1 MDEQADVSPQNP
13 EGERGSDEAGTRL
26 QEQVG
31 EVCRLL
37 EKHRL
42 LEEVARR
49 QETPKSALLERMQHR
64 QNLAELHRRLRFL
77 HPADLAQLVES
88 LPMDDRLLVWGE
100 LPPALAGPALVEVS
114 AGVREAL
121 IEHSDRGALVA
132 LLRELD
138 ADDLRYL
145 AESLPDDL
153 VDEVSALLDAKD
165 RSWMEQSRAYAEN
178 SAARLMVQDEIG
190 LRERQ
195 TAGEAIA
202 LIKARGQ
209 VPAHTDR
216 LFVSDSR
223 NILIG
228 AVPLSALLIAD
239 PGREVTEIM
248 DADLRRFHPY
258 DDAEEVAKAFERY
271 DLLSAPI
278 VDDRGKL
285 IGRISADAVMD
296 VIRTSSGN
304 DVLALAGLR
313 KAEDLFAPVWDSAR
327 NRWPWL
333 VVNLATAFIASRVIG
348 AFESTIQQ
356 LVALATLMPIV
367 ASIGGNTGNQTVAL
381 VVRGLALDQIRAAS
395 ALHLV
400 RKELIVSLLNGLLWG
415 TVIGVIAGLIY
426 SSTALALVMA
436 SAILLNLIIAALV
449 GVFVPLLLD
458 RSGRDPAQGS
468 SVMLTFVTDGMGF
481 FLFLGLARAFLL

>member
-1 MDEQADVSPQNP
+1 MDEQA
-13 EGERGSDEAGTRL
+13 ETRL
-26 QEQVG
+26 QEQIN
-31 EVCRLL
+31 EVLRLL
-37 EKHRL
+37 AKHRL
-42 LEEVARR
+42 LETVARR
-49 QETPKSALLERMQHR
+49 QETPKSALLEQMQHR
-64 QNLAELHRRLRFL
+64 QNLVELHRRLRTL
-77 HPADLAQLVES
+77 HPADVAFILES
-88 LPMDDRLLVWGE
+88 LPIEDRLVVWRE

-114 AGVREAL
+114 SGVRESL
-121 IEHSDRGALVA
+121 IEQSDRSGLLAV
-132 LLRELD
+132 LRELD

-153 VDEVSALLDAKD
+153 VDEVSALLDARD
-165 RSWMEQSRAYAEN
+165 RSWVEQSRAYADN
-178 SAARLMVQDEIG
+178 SAARLMMQDRFS
-190 LRERQ
+190 LRDSQ
-195 TAGEAIA
+195 SAAEAIA
-202 LIKARGQ
+202 LIRNRGRL
-209 VPAHTDR
+209 PGHTDR
-216 LFVSDSR
+216 LFIVDAR
-223 NILIG
+223 NVLIG
-228 AVPLSALLIAD
+228 AVPLGALLLANGSDAI
-239 PGREVTEIM
+239 TSIM
-248 DADLRRFHPY
+248 DPDIRRFHPY

-285 IGRISADAVMD
+285 IGRVSADAVMD

-381 VVRGLALDQIRAAS
+381 VVRGLALGQIRTSS
-395 ALHLV
+395 AWHLL

-415 TVIGVIAGLIY
+415 TAVGMIAGLIY
-426 SSTALALVMA
+426 GSTALAIVMA
-436 SAILLNLIIAALV
+436 GAILLNLIIAALV
-449 GVFVPLLLD
+449 GVFVPLMLE

-481 FLFLGLARAFLL
+481 FLFLGLARMFLL

>member
-1 MDEQADVSPQNP
+1 MDDRTE
-13 EGERGSDEAGTRL
+13 TRL
-26 QEQVG
+26 QEHVN
-31 EVCRLL
+31 EVHRLL
-37 EKHRL
+37 DKHRL

-64 QNLAELHRRLRFL
+64 QNLVELHRRLRGL
-77 HPADLAQLVES
+77 HPADVASILES
-88 LPMDDRLLVWGE
+88 LPIEDRLLVWRE
-100 LPPALAGPALVEVS
+100 LTPGLAGPALVEVG
-114 AGVREAL
+114 AGVRESL
-121 IEHSDRGALVA
+121 IAHSDRSVLAA

-145 AESLPDDL
+145 AEALPDDL
-153 VDEVSALLDAKD
+153 VEEVSALLDARD
-165 RSWMEQSRAYAEN
+165 RSWMEESRAYAES
-178 SAARLMVQDEIG
+178 SAARLM
-190 LRERQ
+190 LRDRFSLRDTH
-195 TAGEAIA
+195 TAGDAIA
-202 LIKARGQ
+202 LLRDRGQ
-209 VPAHTDR
+209 LPAHTDR
-216 LFVSDSR
+216 LFVVDSR
-223 NILIG
+223 NVLIG
-228 AVPLSALLIAD
+228 AVPLAALLIAA
-239 PGREVTEIM
+239 PGAPITTIM
-248 DADLRRFHPY
+248 DADIRRFHPY

-285 IGRISADAVMD
+285 VGRVSADAVMD
-296 VIRTSSGN
+296 VIRTSASN

-333 VVNLATAFIASRVIG
+333 IVNLATAFIASRVIG

-381 VVRGLALDQIRAAS
+381 VVRGLALDQIRVSS
-395 ALHLV
+395 AWHLV
-400 RKELIVSLLNGLLWG
+400 RKELVVSLLNGLLWG
-415 TVIGVIAGLIY
+415 TAVGTIAGAIY
-426 SSTALALVMA
+426 QSAALAIVMA
-436 SAILLNLIIAALV
+436 AAILLNLIVAALV
-449 GVFVPLLLD
+449 GVFVPLLLE

-481 FLFLGLARAFLL
+481 FLFLGLARVFLL

>member
-1 MDEQADVSPQNP
+1 MDEQADLSA
-13 EGERGSDEAGTRL
+13 EARSVEAETRL
-26 QEQVG
+26 QEQVS
-31 EVCRLL
+31 EVHRLL

-49 QETPKSALLERMQHR
+49 QETPRSALLEHMQHR
-64 QNLAELHRRLRFL
+64 QNLVELHRRLRGL
-77 HPADLAQLVES
+77 HPADLAQLLES
-88 LPMDDRLLVWGE
+88 LPMDDRLLVWRE
-100 LPPALAGPALVEVS
+100 LPPALGGPALVEVS
-114 AGVREAL
+114 GGVRESL
-121 IEHSDRGALVA
+121 IEHSDRTTLVA
-132 LLRELD
+132 LLREVD

-145 AESLPDDL
+145 AESLPEDL
-153 VDEVSALLDAKD
+153 VDEVSAMLDAKD
-165 RSWMEQSRAYAEN
+165 RTWMEQNRAYAEN
-178 SAARLMVQDEIG
+178 SAARLMVRDDLS

-195 TAGEAIA
+195 TAGDAIA
-202 LIKARGQ
+202 LIKARGRL
-209 VPAHTDR
+209 PAHTDR

-228 AVPLSALLIAD
+228 AVPLSALLLAD
-239 PGREVTEIM
+239 PSREVSAIM
-248 DADLRRFHPY
+248 DADIRRFRPY

-285 IGRISADAVMD
+285 MGRISADAVMD
-296 VIRTSSGN
+296 FIRTSSGN

-381 VVRGLALDQIRAAS
+381 VVRGLALDQIRTAS
-395 ALHLV
+395 AWHLM
-400 RKELIVSLLNGLLWG
+400 RKELVVSLLNGLLWG
-415 TVIGVIAGLIY
+415 TVVGLIAGLIY
-426 SSTALALVMA
+426 ESAALAMVMA
-436 SAILLNLIIAALV
+436 GAILLNLIIAALV
-449 GVFVPLLLD
+449 GVFVPLLLE

-481 FLFLGLARAFLL
+481 FLFLGLARLFLL

>member
-1 MDEQADVSPQNP
+1 MDEQADLSPQSP
-13 EGERGSDEAGTRL
+13 EGEPGSAEAGTRL

-31 EVCRLL
+31 EVRRLL

-64 QNLAELHRRLRFL
+64 QNLAELHRRLRVL

-88 LPMDDRLLVWGE
+88 LPMDDRLLVWRE

-121 IEHSDRGALVA
+121 IEHSDRVSLVA

-153 VDEVSALLDAKD
+153 VDEVSALLDATD

-202 LIKARGQ
+202 LIRARGR

-223 NILIG
+223 NVLIG

-239 PGREVTEIM
+239 PGLEVTAIM
-248 DADLRRFHPY
+248 DTDLRRFRPY

-285 IGRISADAVMD
+285 IGRITADAVMD
-296 VIRTSSGN
+296 FIRTSSGN

-415 TVIGVIAGLIY
+415 TVIGLFA
-426 SSTALALVMA
+426 
-436 SAILLNLIIAALV
+436 
-449 GVFVPLLLD
+449 
-458 RSGRDPAQGS
+458 GS
-468 SVMLTFVTDGMGF
+468 SM
-481 FLFLGLARAFLL
+481 RQPRWRW